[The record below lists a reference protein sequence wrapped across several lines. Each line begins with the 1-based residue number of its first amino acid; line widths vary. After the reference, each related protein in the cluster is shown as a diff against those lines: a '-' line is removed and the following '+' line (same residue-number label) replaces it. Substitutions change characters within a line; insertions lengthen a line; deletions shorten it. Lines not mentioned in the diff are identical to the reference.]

1 MRPGL
6 LILATLWAC
15 LEPASAQLFEI
26 AAPTFSRLVTDD
38 GNYTV
43 IGPAIN
49 GQISRSS
56 LPQGLLYFSFTV
68 IGGQQTL
75 DSLQND
81 RRLDVN
87 AVILGDK
94 SEIISG
100 LGITQPKWATNKD
113 AWVAQFNQLG
123 FFTFRTYMNTKST
136 RDIIAIQI
144 RDDKNNIV
152 RPVAYHLIT
161 YKATVNIVP

>member
-1 MRPGL
+1 MRLGL
-6 LILATLWAC
+6 SILAILWAC
-15 LEPASAQLFEI
+15 LTPAFAQLFEI
-26 AAPTFSRLVTDD
+26 AAPTFSRLVSED

-43 IGPAIN
+43 IGPAID

-56 LPQGLLYFSFTV
+56 LTQGLLYFSFTV

-75 DSLQND
+75 NSLQKD

-94 SEIISG
+94 SEIITG
-100 LGITQPKWATNKD
+100 LGITQPKWNTNKD
-113 AWVAQFNQLG
+113 AWIAQFNQLG
-123 FFTFRTYMNTKST
+123 FFTFRTYMNTRIVGDTIEIQVRDGKN
-136 RDIIAIQI
+136 DII
-144 RDDKNNIV
+144 
-152 RPVAYHLIT
+152 RPVAYDLIT